1 MARPPSIAT
10 EVRYRPLGADDSAWI
25 LERMENTNAIVIE
38 EPIRGVQYEINARSV
53 AANGRS
59 SEWVAVPVMVPDTN
73 KVGAAAIPNI
83 TQQQSMWGFDT
94 SVTFNATGNF
104 DGTSVATISMSAGS
118 LIIGDISISYGASSS
133 TWEATPGQLVTLY
146 LYYKD
151 PNLEGGTRLLYI
163 ADNPVFPA
171 SENGQ
176 VSITALSITFP
187 MPGATVSGGGS
198 VAGQGGSSG
207 TRINEAIA

>member
-1 MARPPSIAT
+1 MFAPSIAT
-10 EVRYRPLGADDSAWI
+10 EVRYRPLGADDSAWV
-25 LERMENTNAIVIE
+25 LQRFDTSSAIVIQE
-38 EPIRGVQYEINARSV
+38 AIRGVQYEINARSV

-59 SEWVAVPVMVPDTN
+59 SEWVAVPVVVPDTN
-73 KVGAAAIPNI
+73 KIGAAAIPNV
-83 TQQQSMWGFDT
+83 TQQQSLWGFDT
-94 SVTFNATGNF
+94 NVTFTATGNF
-104 DGTSVATISMSAGS
+104 DGSAVATISMSAGT
-118 LIIGDISISYGASSS
+118 LIIGDQSIEYGASSA

-151 PNLEGGTRLLYI
+151 PNYEGGTRLLYI

-176 VSITALSITFP
+176 VAITAIPITYP
-187 MPGATVSGGGS
+187 MPGNTITGGGS
-198 VAGQGGSSG
+198 VTGQGGSGG